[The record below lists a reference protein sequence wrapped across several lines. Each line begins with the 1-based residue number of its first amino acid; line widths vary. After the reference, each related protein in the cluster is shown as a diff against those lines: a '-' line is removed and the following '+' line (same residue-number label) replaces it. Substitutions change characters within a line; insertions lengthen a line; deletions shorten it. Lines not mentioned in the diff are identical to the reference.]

1 MPAKPLGDNTP
12 RRRGGMHDARERAHD
27 FFIAEVEHFA
37 AYLERVNF
45 AAYADLLQ
53 RPLRLAFLN
62 WWGGLFRGIGIGI
75 GFTVVASFI
84 ILVLQWL
91 AILNLPFIGRYIAEI
106 VRIVQAE
113 LHTPKV

>member
-1 MPAKPLGDNTP
+1 MPDAK
-12 RRRGGMHDARERAHD
+12 ERAHN
-27 FFIAEVEHFA
+27 FFVAEVEHLA

-53 RPLRLAFLN
+53 RPLRLAFIN
-62 WWGGLFRGIGIGI
+62 WWAGVFRGVGIGI
-75 GFTVVASFI
+75 GFTVVASLI

-91 AILNLPFIGRYIAEI
+91 AILNLPIIGKYVAEV

-113 LHTPKV
+113 LHTRTL